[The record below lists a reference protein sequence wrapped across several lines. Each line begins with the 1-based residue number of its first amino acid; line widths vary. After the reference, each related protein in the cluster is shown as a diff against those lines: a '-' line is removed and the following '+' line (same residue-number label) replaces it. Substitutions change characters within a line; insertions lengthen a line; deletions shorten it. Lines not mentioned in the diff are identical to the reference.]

1 MLEAQYSPEEVLT
14 QIQQLNQSGITLN
27 KKKIKQSHPELMSSA
42 LYYYPSWQH
51 AIEESGV
58 S

>member
-1 MLEAQYSPEEVLT
+1 VEAQYDPKQVLT
-14 QIQQLNQSGITLN
+14 QIQQLNHDGVSLN
-27 KKKIKQSHPELMSSA
+27 KKKVKQSHPELMSSA
-42 LYYYPSWQH
+42 LYYYPSWQS